1 MACNFRTEIEFRLP
15 IKIKDLLLE
24 NGFSIENICENILQL
39 EVNANKVSE
48 TDKYSPIVGYDLTG
62 DDNIMYT
69 INLEDNAFAS
79 FIKTEIDDEGYYLKE
94 TGFDDE
100 LNVLYVNDD

>member
-1 MACNFRTEIEFRLP
+1 MVSNV
-15 IKIKDLLLE
+15 KIKDLLLK
-24 NGFSIENICENILQL
+24 NGFSIENIHENILQL
-39 EVNANKVSE
+39 EVDSNNVSR
-48 TDKYSPIVGYDLTG
+48 TDKYSPIIGYELTG

-69 INLEDNAFAS
+69 INLEDNEFAS
-79 FIKTEIDDEGYYLKE
+79 FIKTEISDDDYYLKE